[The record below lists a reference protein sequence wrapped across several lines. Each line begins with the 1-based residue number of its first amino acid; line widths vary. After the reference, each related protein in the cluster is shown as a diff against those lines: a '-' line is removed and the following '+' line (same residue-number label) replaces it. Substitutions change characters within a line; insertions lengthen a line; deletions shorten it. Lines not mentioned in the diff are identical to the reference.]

1 MFAVRGE
8 RGDISQIPVG
18 AGQVQILQVGGGS
31 GQKFSTRAVL
41 YFAAELPMLTNRRL
55 HRAWEF
61 LLRSLVKSEKDA
73 GNF

>member
-18 AGQVQILQVGGGS
+18 AGQVQILQVRGGS

-55 HRAWEF
+55 HRA
-61 LLRSLVKSEKDA
+61 
-73 GNF
+73 